1 MPKLTQDF
9 NIFPYFDDYD
19 ETKSFYKILFRPGY
33 SVQARELTQIQSIL
47 QNQIE
52 KTGDVLFQ
60 DGSKVSG
67 GELTINTSI
76 NSLQVKFA
84 YQGAEINIANFN
96 GRLIEGQTSGA
107 RAEVITS
114 AIFTTSTQ
122 NTLMINY
129 VDDTLFLDGEVIS
142 TIDAGTTYFGN
153 IAGPDEGLAASTE
166 LVTSVASG
174 LGSTASITEGLFYLG
189 GYFIFVP
196 EQ

>member
-67 GELTINTSI
+67 GDLSINTSKI
-76 NSLQVKFA
+76 FLSIISRPNLSTPNLSK
-84 YQGAEINIANFN
+84 
-96 GRLIEGQTSGA
+96 
-107 RAEVITS
+107 
-114 AIFTTSTQ
+114 AIFATS
-122 NTLMINY
+122 
-129 VDDTLFLDGEVIS
+129 
-142 TIDAGTTYFGN
+142 
-153 IAGPDEGLAASTE
+153 
-166 LVTSVASG
+166 
-174 LGSTASITEGLFYLG
+174 
-189 GYFIFVP
+189 
-196 EQ
+196 

>member
-1 MPKLTQDF
+1 MPILTQDF

-67 GELTINTSI
+67 GDLSINTSI

-84 YQGAEINIANFN
+84 YQGNEINIANFN

-114 AIFTTSTQ
+114 AIFTT
-122 NTLMINY
+122 
-129 VDDTLFLDGEVIS
+129 
-142 TIDAGTTYFGN
+142 
-153 IAGPDEGLAASTE
+153 
-166 LVTSVASG
+166 
-174 LGSTASITEGLFYLG
+174 
-189 GYFIFVP
+189 
-196 EQ
+196 

>member
-84 YQGAEINIANFN
+84 YQGAEINIANFAESSDI
-96 GRLIEGQTSGA
+96 RSLIGVMPLRVA
-107 RAEVITS
+107 LLLAVEVRPP
-114 AIFTTSTQ
+114 A
-122 NTLMINY
+122 
-129 VDDTLFLDGEVIS
+129 
-142 TIDAGTTYFGN
+142 
-153 IAGPDEGLAASTE
+153 
-166 LVTSVASG
+166 
-174 LGSTASITEGLFYLG
+174 YLIKSNNESSS
-189 GYFIFVP
+189 FNS
-196 EQ
+196 

>member
-76 NSLQVKFA
+76 NSLQV
-84 YQGAEINIANFN
+84 
-96 GRLIEGQTSGA
+96 
-107 RAEVITS
+107 
-114 AIFTTSTQ
+114 
-122 NTLMINY
+122 
-129 VDDTLFLDGEVIS
+129 
-142 TIDAGTTYFGN
+142 
-153 IAGPDEGLAASTE
+153 
-166 LVTSVASG
+166 
-174 LGSTASITEGLFYLG
+174 LGSKKSSLTFCIS
-189 GYFIFVP
+189 FIAFFNPVSLRDMP
-196 EQ
+196 TFSHMIFPSFHEIQKLPRIDSMCTIFLRDV